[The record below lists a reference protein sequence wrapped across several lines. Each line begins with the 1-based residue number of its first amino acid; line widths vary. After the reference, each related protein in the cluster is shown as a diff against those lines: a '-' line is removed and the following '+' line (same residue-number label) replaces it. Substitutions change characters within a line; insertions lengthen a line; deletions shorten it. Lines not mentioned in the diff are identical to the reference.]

1 MPFYSRHSSDG
12 RDRFLG
18 DIHDREEYDQFM
30 KMIFISSNFTDEL
43 QSHYDSS
50 EADVLP
56 PSSSEEEKIEKT
68 RKYQREYHRNYY
80 KEKQQQ
86 PYMCRICGKSL
97 SDSSNIKRREQS
109 KSCIEAKTMLSE
121 ISCYQ
126 GLIQEKL
133 II

>member
-18 DIHDREEYDQFM
+18 DIQDEEEYDQCM
-30 KMIFISSNFTDEL
+30 NMIFISSSFTDEI

-56 PSSSEEEKIEKT
+56 TSSSEEDKIEKI
-68 RKYQREYHRNYY
+68 REYQREYHRKYY

-86 PYMCRICGKSL
+86 PYMCRICGKTL
-97 SDSSNIKRREQS
+97 SDRSNIKRHE
-109 KSCIEAKTMLSE
+109 KSQRCAEAKTNV
-121 ISCYQ
+121 
-126 GLIQEKL
+126 
-133 II
+133 

>member
-18 DIHDREEYDQFM
+18 GKHDEEYDQFM
-30 KMIFISSNFTDEL
+30 NMIYISSNFTDEI

-56 PSSSEEEKIEKT
+56 PSSSEEEKIDKT
-68 RKYQREYHRNYY
+68 EKYQREYHRKYY

-86 PYMCRICGKSL
+86 PYMCRICGKTL
-97 SDSSNIKRREQS
+97 SDSSNIERHE
-109 KSCIEAKTMLSE
+109 KSQRCAEAMTNV
-121 ISCYQ
+121 
-126 GLIQEKL
+126 
-133 II
+133 

>member
-18 DIHDREEYDQFM
+18 DIQDEAEYNLLM
-30 KMIFISSNFTDEL
+30 KMIFISSNFTDEI

-56 PSSSEEEKIEKT
+56 PSSSEEEKMEKT
-68 RKYQREYHRNYY
+68 RKYQREYHRKYY

-86 PYMCRICGKSL
+86 PYMCRICGKTL
-97 SDSSNIKRREQS
+97 SDSSNIKRHE
-109 KSCIEAKTMLSE
+109 KSQRCAEAKTNV
-121 ISCYQ
+121 
-126 GLIQEKL
+126 
-133 II
+133 